1 MKQTTKVSTAYIFIP
16 GGSRV
21 EVQESGAGSYTDMGS
36 VDGDVNIALEWTD
49 VKVQDNSAAILKNY
63 KKDMKMT
70 GSITL
75 MDLDPAGIVKVSGG
89 VITSVD
95 TAASAN
101 TTAPNQ
107 VIAAGWAQNTLY
119 DLEMETSATDSTLLK
134 MGATKPT
141 FTSVTLDAT
150 GTPEVLAE
158 HTDYMVVKSNAVSG
172 WSIQF
177 DTTAISDVAPT
188 TKTITIDYGSNT
200 PVARNTLY
208 CGSSTATFNAYKM
221 KFTCNDST
229 GKARGLELYS
239 VTTNS
244 GGIAFGLKSALSDGT
259 DTLPLSFTGE
269 IDTTLTDGRQ
279 LFAWFTDTGVV

>member
-1 MKQTTKVSTAYIFIP
+1 MKQTTKVSTATIFIP

-21 EVQESGAGSYTDMGS
+21 EVQESGAVSYTDMGS
-36 VDGDVNIALEWTD
+36 VDGDVSIALEWTD

-70 GSITL
+70 GSVTL

-89 VITSVD
+89 VITSVATPASEN
-95 TAASAN
+95 TAI
-101 TTAPNQ
+101 PDQ
-107 VIAAGWAQNTLY
+107 VIAAGW
-119 DLEMETSATDSTLLK
+119 TDSVKYALIAKTSSSDATELK
-134 MGATKPT
+134 LSAKPV
-141 FTSVTLDAT
+141 FTSVKIAT
-150 GTPEVLAE
+150 STTPETLVE
-158 HTDYMVVKSNAVSG
+158 DDDYIVVVDPNASSG
-172 WSIQF
+172 YSIVF
-177 DTTAISDVAPT
+177 IEAGMTEKGNGA
-188 TKTITIDYGSNT
+188 ITIDWGANT
-200 PVARNTLY
+200 PTARTTLY

-221 KFTCNDST
+221 RFSCNDST
-229 GKARGLELYS
+229 GKARGLELFS